1 LTTPTFGHKLDPRM
15 TTDPYNLQRFIDA
28 QRGSYEQAM
37 KELTAGRKQSHWMWY
52 IFPQIQGLG
61 RSTMAQKYAV
71 SSLDEAKAYLEHRIL
86 GPRLRECTQ
95 LVTAVKLSAIED
107 ILGYPDNLKFQSS
120 MTLFAHAA
128 ADNQIFVDALKKY
141 FRSEFDSATITRV
154 QML

>member
-1 LTTPTFGHKLDPRM
+1 M
-15 TTDPYNLQRFIDA
+15 TSLDPYNLQRFIDA
-28 QRGSYEQAM
+28 QRGSYEQAV
-37 KELTAGRKQSHWMWY
+37 KELTAGHKQTHWMWY

-95 LVTAVKLSAIED
+95 LVTAVKLSTIED
-107 ILGYPDNLKFQSS
+107 ILGYPDNLKFHSS
-120 MTLFAHAA
+120 MTLFAHATA
-128 ADNQIFVDALKKY
+128 GNQIFVDALKKY
-141 FRSEFDSATITRV
+141 FRSEFDSSTITRV

>member
-1 LTTPTFGHKLDPRM
+1 M
-15 TTDPYNLQRFIDA
+15 TTLDPYNLQRFIDA
-28 QRGSYEQAM
+28 QRGSYGQAV
-37 KELTAGRKQSHWMWY
+37 KELTAGHKQSHWMWY

-71 SSLDEAKAYLEHRIL
+71 SSLDEATAYLEHRIL

-107 ILGYPDNLKFQSS
+107 ILGYPDNLKFHSS
-120 MTLFAHAA
+120 VTLFAHAT
-128 ADNQIFVDALKKY
+128 ADNQIFVDAVKKY
-141 FRSEFDSATITRV
+141 FRSEFDGATITRV

>member
-1 LTTPTFGHKLDPRM
+1 M
-15 TTDPYNLQRFIDA
+15 TTLDPYNLQRFIDA
-28 QRGSYEQAM
+28 QRGSYEQAV
-37 KELTAGRKQSHWMWY
+37 KELTAGHKHSHWMWY

-95 LVTAVKLSAIED
+95 LVTAVKLSTIED
-107 ILGYPDNLKFQSS
+107 ILGYPDNLKFHSS
-120 MTLFAHAA
+120 VTLFAHAT
-128 ADNQIFVDALKKY
+128 ADNQIFVDAVKKY